1 MDIGGQRVR
10 FHFLFHRPVLNLS
23 KFILD
28 PEAERNKTKE
38 MN

>member
-1 MDIGGQRVR
+1 MGVKGLR

-28 PEAERNKTKE
+28 PEAEWNKTKE

>member
-1 MDIGGQRVR
+1 MDIGGQRVTYG
-10 FHFLFHRPVLNLS
+10 RPVLNLS

>member
-1 MDIGGQRVR
+1 MDIGGQRVTLP
-10 FHFLFHRPVLNLS
+10 FSVLNLS